1 MSVFIS
7 DVGTA
12 ELYVQSFRPKQPQP
26 LAQCAISLK
35 RSTLEF
41 LTIDKTLLFML

>member
-7 DVGTA
+7 DVGTT
-12 ELYVQSFRPKQPQP
+12 ELYVQFFRPKQPQP
-26 LAQCAISLK
+26 LAQSAISLK

-41 LTIDKTLLFML
+41 LASDKTLLFVL